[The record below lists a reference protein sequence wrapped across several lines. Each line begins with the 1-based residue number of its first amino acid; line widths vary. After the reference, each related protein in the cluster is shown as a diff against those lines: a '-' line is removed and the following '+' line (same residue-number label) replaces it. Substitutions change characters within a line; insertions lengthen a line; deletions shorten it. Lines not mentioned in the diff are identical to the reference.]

1 MNNEWR
7 INGWMEWRLR
17 EFLNKYI
24 PSLLS
29 FTREMSNMLV
39 LKLYIEYGKTH
50 LVIIVI
56 LWVVY
61 ANEVIITAYIPA
73 VCLQSV

>member
-1 MNNEWR
+1 
-7 INGWMEWRLR
+7 
-17 EFLNKYI
+17 
-24 PSLLS
+24 
-29 FTREMSNMLV
+29 MSNMLV